1 MKQHTSDIAVEILHH
16 LAEAVIGIDQRQ
28 RIQFFNRSAEA
39 IFGYSREEA
48 LGQPL
53 DMLLPDAQRARHGKA
68 IDAFIRSGDPSRYMN
83 DRALITG
90 RRRNGVLFHAEAS
103 ILRTSLAG
111 TPLMVAILRDV
122 TERIEAERKLR
133 LAEARQRAI
142 LSASP
147 DAIVLVDA
155 DSGTIIDVNQA
166 AGILLGCAPGDLVGL
181 HQSAL
186 YPAAERERV
195 LDALAQCPDNEALVL
210 HDTQIRRRDGS
221 LSPVEIAASRAIM
234 GNQQA
239 WICFYRDIA
248 HHKERES
255 AHQRAR
261 AEADTANR
269 AKSAFLAHIS
279 HELRTPLNAIIGFSD
294 MLRTHLFGPLGN
306 PRYEEYATYINDAGQ
321 HLLTLINDVLELSR
335 LDNNNLALSIQ
346 PTLLSDLV
354 AFCARAFANGAES
367 GRVEVRIGFDATL
380 DIDPRLIRQ
389 VLLNLLSNAL
399 KYSEAGSTVI
409 IDAIRAPGG
418 DLGIRVTDRGIGIPA
433 SKLDSVMQPFVQ
445 LNDYGIG
452 GQGLGLGLSL
462 AGRFMELHG
471 GRLEIE
477 SVEGEGTMVTAWLPA
492 ARLLPL
498 ADESG
503 R

>member
-1 MKQHTSDIAVEILHH
+1 MKQFKSDIAVEILHH
-16 LAEAVIGIDQRQ
+16 LAEAVIGIDKHH
-28 RIQFFNRSAEA
+28 RIRFFNRSAETV
-39 IFGYSREEA
+39 FGFTREEA
-48 LGQPL
+48 IGQPL
-53 DMLLPDAQRARHGKA
+53 DMLLPDSLRDRHGKA

-90 RRRNGVLFHAEAS
+90 RRRNGILFHAEAS

-111 TPLMVAILRDV
+111 TPLMVAVLRDV
-122 TERIEAERKLR
+122 TERIEADRKLR

-142 LSASP
+142 LAASP
-147 DAIVLVDA
+147 DAILLVDA
-155 DSGTIIDVNQA
+155 DSGTITDANQA
-166 AGILLGCAPGDLVGL
+166 AGSLLGCAPGDLVGL
-181 HQSAL
+181 HQGAL

-234 GNQQA
+234 GNQPA
-239 WICFYRDIA
+239 WICFYRDIT

-261 AEADTANR
+261 TEADAANR

-294 MLRTHLFGPLGN
+294 MLRTRLFGPLGN
-306 PRYEEYATYINDAGQ
+306 SRYEEYATYINDAGQ

-335 LDNNNLALSIQ
+335 LDNNNLALSTQ
-346 PTLLSDLV
+346 QTLLSDLV
-354 AFCARAFANGAES
+354 TFCARAFDNGAES
-367 GRVEVRIGFDATL
+367 GRVQVQIGFDATL
-380 DIDPRLIRQ
+380 DIDPRLMRQ

-399 KYSEAGSTVI
+399 KYSEAGSPVV
-409 IDAIRAPGG
+409 IDAIRTPGG
-418 DLGIRVTDRGIGIPA
+418 DLGIRVSDRGIGIPA

-445 LNDYGIG
+445 LNDYGIV

-462 AGRFMELHG
+462 AGRFMDLHG

-477 SVEGEGTMVTAWLPA
+477 SVEGEGTIVTAWLPA
-492 ARLLPL
+492 ARLLPP
-498 ADESG
+498 ADDASD
-503 R
+503 